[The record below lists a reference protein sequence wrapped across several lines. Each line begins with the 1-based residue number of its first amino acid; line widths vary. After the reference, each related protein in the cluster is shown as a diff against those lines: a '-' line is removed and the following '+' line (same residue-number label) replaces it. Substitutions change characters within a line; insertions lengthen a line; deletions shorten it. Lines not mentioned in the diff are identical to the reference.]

1 MSRQICFLHL
11 FEIHKKSLVSKN
23 QNSSIIRAKV
33 SYMAVYCRF
42 GGSYH
47 HARATRLST
56 LFLNYIRSHCAKN
69 QNSSMLRAN
78 VSYMAIFNAISA
90 GDNGKSVF
98 FWK

>member
-1 MSRQICFLHL
+1 
-11 FEIHKKSLVSKN
+11 
-23 QNSSIIRAKV
+23 
-33 SYMAVYCRF
+33 MAVYRRF

-47 HARATRLST
+47 HARANRLST

-78 VSYMAIFNAISA
+78 VSYMAIFNAIYA